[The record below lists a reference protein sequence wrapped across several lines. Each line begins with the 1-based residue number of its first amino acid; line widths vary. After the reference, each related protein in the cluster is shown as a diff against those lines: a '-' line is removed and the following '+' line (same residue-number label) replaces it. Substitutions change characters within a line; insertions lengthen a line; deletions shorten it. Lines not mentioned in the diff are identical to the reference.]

1 MMDGDLSAH
10 VERSKA
16 MAACMEG
23 GARRG
28 NVGRDRIL
36 ETVDALDLEII
47 YTSIR
52 KKKRASNY
60 IHMWTK

>member
-1 MMDGDLSAH
+1 MGILEHTLKGA
-10 VERSKA
+10 KA

-36 ETVDALDLEII
+36 ETVDALDLII

-52 KKKRASNY
+52 KNEES
-60 IHMWTK
+60 I

>member
-1 MMDGDLSAH
+1 MHSLKGA
-10 VERSKA
+10 KA

-52 KKKRASNY
+52 KKKRGSNY